1 MLILLRLISYIA
13 IGSLIGWITNFIA
26 IKMLFRPYNEKKFL
40 FLKIQG
46 LIPKRKKEIA
56 DNIAEVIQ
64 NELICMEDIIIKLEA
79 EGMEEGIIEIV
90 SGIIDNKLQEELFS
104 KMPMLALFINDS
116 LISKFKTIIVDSII
130 ANKADII
137 KVFLNVLEK
146 NVSFKDIISERINN
160 FSLKELEDI
169 TIRLAKKELK
179 YIEIVG
185 GVLGGIIGLFQFFL
199 SLVL

>member
-1 MLILLRLISYIA
+1 
-13 IGSLIGWITNFIA
+13 
-26 IKMLFRPYNEKKFL
+26 
-40 FLKIQG
+40 
-46 LIPKRKKEIA
+46 
-56 DNIAEVIQ
+56 
-64 NELICMEDIIIKLEA
+64 MEDIIIKLES

-90 SGIIDNKLQEELFS
+90 SGIIDNKLQQELFA

-146 NVSFKDIISERINN
+146 NVSFKDIIAERINN

-185 GVLGGIIGLFQFFL
+185 GVLGGIIGFFQFFL
-199 SLVL
+199 SLIL

>member
-1 MLILLRLISYIA
+1 
-13 IGSLIGWITNFIA
+13 
-26 IKMLFRPYNEKKFL
+26 
-40 FLKIQG
+40 
-46 LIPKRKKEIA
+46 
-56 DNIAEVIQ
+56 
-64 NELICMEDIIIKLEA
+64 MEDIIIKLEA